1 MKMKIKRI
9 SKSTLSVILAMMM
22 LVSTMLVGLIT
33 VDASKG
39 TDVNRTVYFKPYDFN
54 NLESYVNTD
63 GSIKTG
69 YTLKVRFAHTQD
81 NLINELQEM
90 PLASKTIDG
99 KIVYQATIYDKYDG
113 LNNIYFRVF
122 DSDSNCKA
130 EVKAVNTWTS
140 ADKYSGKVYLSTGW
154 KDPDWDTG
162 SADQNYYILGPAVT
176 NKADDWQSKIVT
188 LETVSGTTHS
198 HTFNS
203 SSDIKENT
211 DFLVSGT
218 KSTDDNKKVTTS
230 NGNGVTFSGSGES
243 NVQFSLASGYT
254 YPVTFTYDT
263 NVNKLTGIATEKPV
277 ATTQDYRITGNIT
290 GMSQWKDYAGATPF
304 TDNQITVTV
313 TAGQQFRL
321 MGENGKQYGWGGDNN
336 YIVHS
341 TGADNVILK
350 QDNKVFQFDTAGTY
364 TITLVNNSIPPVI
377 TISPKSSSKGYKLTG
392 AIYNNKHWDDYS
404 YGLTLNGP
412 DANGVY
418 SATYNHT
425 SEENSRFRIISS
437 DQSVYLPDVKGYNII
452 SCKTENMAYGT
463 LSRTYDNKDN
473 YFNFNTNTEATYTI
487 KLKEVDNGNPKIW
500 VEEVPKDGITL
511 AADSTELTFGEA
523 DTSVSTKL
531 TVTATGS
538 ADISSVTYT
547 VSSNGATVSND
558 VASVS
563 SDGIFTATQAGE
575 YTVTATAGAYSA
587 TVKIKVNAYKPGT
600 LSGKYFFVSNNSD
613 NPSGWNKSFW
623 AYEDASGIYYVRLT
637 VEDLKSIKNDFTGY
651 YYFGISSSNSAN
663 KLYFGNNNTNRTDEY
678 TVEKVDTNNL
688 VEIGTQEWG
697 GYYFAKF
704 NISSQKVTAI
714 TLKFK
719 DNTVSWN
726 PDTKEPKS
734 VYTVEVEDNY
744 VPFPTDGIKVYAKN
758 GTACNGGTCN
768 FGKTTVT
775 GLESQYIDDQG
786 KYKIYAAKKG
796 ERLTISTKLNDN
808 YLKANFYVHSFCI
821 NGSNYPAVKDT
832 TDTTGA
838 TYRINVPYVMGSEQI
853 EITPIYYNTAIEN
866 NDDYV
871 AVYFD
876 STALDAHWGDTIAA
890 YSYYDSDDG
899 CMDGSYPG
907 QPMIRVSDTLY
918 MTYMSRYEY
927 TLDDN
932 GTLTKT
938 TTPVMGFTAS
948 NYFEKDEVHNL
959 FLTDAQKKNYQ
970 TYDYD
975 DFKYIAKAGYDT
987 VRFES
992 KYCTGT
998 TSNKTGHGTTLKDD
1012 LGTYTP
1018 ESEYQ
1023 DLVDFDGHKCSVL
1036 RYCTEEKNIPDDVN
1050 GGKLFEGEN
1059 NYLRIISTGNNKD
1072 TNVGK
1077 WSTYWYVYAPDGYK
1091 ITYGHPSDFVPRR
1104 DKDNNILPDDQQTAA
1119 YKAVKD
1125 YTING
1130 ISAAYFP
1137 AKISYEI
1144 EKMEDGGFRSDG
1156 LWLFSNSDSKVKVST
1171 KIIYTDTEKS
1181 KVNDAVEWKD
1191 DPYKEGTITGTF
1203 TGADVSVDGVTS
1215 EDVYR
1220 NTEVQLSATNGNK
1233 YIFYGWAIKDSNGEY
1248 VMQNELSALSPY
1260 TVSVNTTLYAMY
1272 VQPDAGTLTL
1282 TNNRYTGAGAGIGTG
1297 SYYVSAVLY
1306 TKDGTLIKNYGRAE
1320 KSLIIN
1326 DPENFNSTTPKDAY
1340 FKVTLHTDPFGDSQF
1355 VNFYVPSKEDGTLV
1369 PRDAETDTAYDYEF
1383 NIPVGVLYGAD
1394 GKQTTQVINSY
1405 SNLKLPTVDLKF
1417 THDLYSHAQK
1427 NSYDDPAGD
1436 GTGSTEIQITVI
1448 NNSTADEIY
1457 KSQQTS
1463 RSITLLSSYLEQ
1475 VISAIQAGA
1484 QLSDYTISVTLTTTP
1499 DPNTKFIKTYRKNYG
1514 ELSETSPLNVSVDR
1528 ESVWNVTLGTN
1539 QAVYSATL
1547 DEICTYA
1554 DGTFKFKQNEI
1565 NFYSDLDT
1573 VKIPYKINYNFTS
1586 RLYGEQT
1593 YAVNGKISMNSLNL
1607 LGDATNGYS
1616 LSEAFL
1622 TSSTPYET
1630 NHMKNLTWDYSNAQ
1644 QSYTAEGGIV
1654 VNVNSTQTDIEVTAT
1669 IKDGDKTYSVTTNYG
1684 EHFKLDGKF
1693 ITASGDK
1700 FSYWEIRKVTD
1711 EFVCNNY
1718 SYQFNYVGY
1727 DDYIVTAVYDSSTSQ
1742 ADNINTTI
1750 TDVNLS
1756 RNQWNVSGNSV
1767 TYPTADRIYVDFN
1780 LAYEYNG
1787 VKFNGDTLDKNV
1799 KLGYVIVAQR
1809 PDGNSVSA
1817 DDLKNYIPS
1826 NTSNASFKVNGTNV
1840 INKAIDVGDLDNK
1853 NRVAATYGIKNT
1865 SANRNLTFTAYSYMI
1880 VDDVITL
1887 SGSPIEFTI
1896 DDIGTK

>member
-1 MKMKIKRI
+1 M
-9 SKSTLSVILAMMM
+9 
-22 LVSTMLVGLIT
+22 
-33 VDASKG
+33 
-39 TDVNRTVYFKPYDFN
+39 
-54 NLESYVNTD
+54 
-63 GSIKTG
+63 SIKQT
-69 YTLKVRFAHTQD
+69 
-81 NLINELQEM
+81 
-90 PLASKTIDG
+90 AS
-99 KIVYQATIYDKYDG
+99 
-113 LNNIYFRVF
+113 
-122 DSDSNCKA
+122 
-130 EVKAVNTWTS
+130 
-140 ADKYSGKVYLSTGW
+140 ST
-154 KDPDWDTG
+154 
-162 SADQNYYILGPAVT
+162 DQNYYILGPAVT
-176 NKADDWQSKIVT
+176 NNADDWQSKIVT

-218 KSTDDNKKVTTS
+218 EFTTDNKKVTTS
-230 NGNGVTFSGSGES
+230 NGNGVTFSGGGES

-263 NVNKLTGIATEKPV
+263 NGNKLTGIATENSVGSTSYYVVGDDNFAQLAEINEIWKNACVP
-277 ATTQDYRITGNIT
+277 ATMMSGSGTTYTKSFTNTTGNSLT
-290 GMSQWKDYAGATPF
+290 VAFKVTDGKDKWTNDPNYSENVPAGATLIVNYDSSKNAATFEVQTQPVRTYSVTVASAISSNVKVNKTTAAEGDTVTISSKVSGKVINTATVKDASGKSVAVTVSNGVATF
-304 TDNQITVTV
+304 TMPASNVTV
-313 TAGQQFRL
+313 TAATLKEGQ
-321 MGENGKQYGWGGDNN
+321 
-336 YIVHS
+336 S
-341 TGADNVILK
+341 
-350 QDNKVFQFDTAGTY
+350 
-364 TITLVNNSIPPVI
+364 
-377 TISPKSSSKGYKLTG
+377 
-392 AIYNNKHWDDYS
+392 
-404 YGLTLNGP
+404 
-412 DANGVY
+412 
-418 SATYNHT
+418 
-425 SEENSRFRIISS
+425 
-437 DQSVYLPDVKGYNII
+437 
-452 SCKTENMAYGT
+452 GT
-463 LSRTYDNKDN
+463 LSD
-473 YFNFNTNTEATYTI
+473 
-487 KLKEVDNGNPKIW
+487 
-500 VEEVPKDGITL
+500 
-511 AADSTELTFGEA
+511 
-523 DTSVSTKL
+523 
-531 TVTATGS
+531 
-538 ADISSVTYT
+538 
-547 VSSNGATVSND
+547 
-558 VASVS
+558 
-563 SDGIFTATQAGE
+563 
-575 YTVTATAGAYSA
+575 
-587 TVKIKVNAYKPGT
+587 
-600 LSGKYFFVSNNSD
+600 KYFFVSNISD
-613 NPSGWNKSFW
+613 NPSGWNKSFR

-663 KLYFGNNNTNRTDEY
+663 NLYFGNNRTNHTDEY

-719 DNTVSWN
+719 DNTASWN

-786 KYKIYAAKKG
+786 KYKIYAAKEG

-838 TYRINVPYVMGSEQI
+838 TYRINAPYVMGSEQI
-853 EITPIYYNTAIEN
+853 EITPIYYNTTIEN

-890 YSYYDSDDG
+890 YSYYKSHAG
-899 CMDGSYPG
+899 CMDGAYPG

-948 NYFEKDEVHNL
+948 NYFENDEVHNL
-959 FLTDAQKKNYQ
+959 FLTADQKKNYQ

-975 DFKYIAKAGYDT
+975 DFKYIAEAGYDT

-998 TSNKTGHGTTLKDD
+998 TSNKDGHGTTLKDD
-1012 LGTYTP
+1012 LGSYTP
-1018 ESEYQ
+1018 ASVYQ
-1023 DLVDFDGHKCSVL
+1023 DLVDFDGHKCSIL

-1050 GGKLFEGEN
+1050 GGKLVEGEN

-1072 TNVGK
+1072 DVGN
-1077 WSTYWYVYAPDGYK
+1077 WSTVWYVYAPDGTK
-1091 ITYGHPSDFVPRR
+1091 ITSGHPSDFVPRR

-1144 EKMEDGGFRSDG
+1144 EMEDGGFRSDG

-1181 KVNDAVEWKD
+1181 SVTDAVVWKD
-1191 DPYKEGTITGTF
+1191 DPYKDGTITGTF
-1203 TGADVSVDGVTS
+1203 TGADVSVDGATS

-1260 TVSVNTTLYAMY
+1260 TVAVNTTLYAMY

-1306 TKDGTLIKNYGRAE
+1306 TKDGTLIKDYGRAE
-1320 KSLIIN
+1320 KLLIIN
-1326 DPENFNSTTPKDAY
+1326 DPENFNSYTDKDAY

-1355 VNFYVPSKEDGTLV
+1355 VNFYVPSREDGTLV
-1369 PRDAETDTAYDYEF
+1369 PRDAKTGTAYDYEF

-1427 NSYDDPAGD
+1427 NSYDAAAGD
-1436 GTGSTEIQITVI
+1436 GIGSTDIMIKVI
-1448 NNSTADEIY
+1448 NNSTAVEIY
-1457 KSQQTS
+1457 SSQQSS

-1475 VISAIQAGA
+1475 VISAIQAGTA
-1484 QLSDYTISVTLTTTP
+1484 QLSDYTIYVTLTTTP
-1499 DPNTKFIKTYRKNYG
+1499 GPNTKFITTYRKDYG
-1514 ELSETSPLNVSVDR
+1514 TPTDTSPLNVSANN
-1528 ESVWNVTLGTN
+1528 ESVWNVAPGTN
-1539 QAVYSATL
+1539 QAVYSTTL
-1547 DEICTYA
+1547 DNICSYTA
-1554 DGTFKFKQNEI
+1554 GEFKFKQNEI

-1593 YAVNGKISMNSLNL
+1593 YAVNGNISMNSLNL
-1607 LGDATNGYS
+1607 SGDATNGYR

-1630 NHMKNLTWDYSNAQ
+1630 NYMKKLTWDYSNAQ
-1644 QSYTAEGGIV
+1644 QIYTAEGVIV
-1654 VNVNSTQTDIEVTAT
+1654 VNVNSTQTDIPVTAL

-1742 ADNINTTI
+1742 ANNINTTI

-1756 RNQWNVSGNSV
+1756 RNQWNVDNGAKP
-1767 TYPTADRIYVDFN
+1767 YPTADRIYVDFN

-1799 KLGYVIVAQR
+1799 KLGYVIVAQK
-1809 PDGNSVSA
+1809 PGGNSVSA
-1817 DDLKNYIPS
+1817 EELKNYIPS
-1826 NTSNASFKVNGTNV
+1826 NTSSASFKVNGTNV
-1840 INKAIDVGDLDNK
+1840 INKAIDVVDLDNK

-1865 SANRNLTFTAYSYMI
+1865 SDNRNLTFTAYSYMI

>member
-22 LVSTMLVGLIT
+22 LVSTSLVGMFTSTAATVDDNSVGATISNWTISGYPINEWKTDAKQISGSSGSWTYDRGENASNGNVYFKLISHESDGKDYYYSTSKSDSQVSVSLGNPTPLNYDKKGEMYVVATQRYLTFKIDQEQNSQTNRITVTQSSTSGSGSGTSTDYSLRGKGASINNNELDWVSGYDSKYALSDSDGDGIYT
-33 VDASKG
+33 VDAKITAENGTLQFEVFGKSGNTTTTYKASSGTPNMLIYNSNNPFTTASNGDASMFINGEKNSTYTIYLDTNGTGNPKVWATKSSVGEKYTVTFDKTGEGTLTAKAGDTEIASGSTVTSGSNVTFTAKPNTDYKVGGWYSDRTFSNKIDGTSNETTYTATITADTNVYVKFVEDSAPTATTYSLNGDYEQGTWEKSKG
-39 TDVNRTVYFKPYDFN
+39 TPTFVN
-54 NLESYVNTD
+54 NT
-63 GSIKTG
+63 
-69 YTLKVRFAHTQD
+69 
-81 NLINELQEM
+81 
-90 PLASKTIDG
+90 
-99 KIVYQATIYDKYDG
+99 ATITFKDR
-113 LNNIYFRVF
+113 NRYFRLQ
-122 DSDSNCKA
+122 DSDGNTYGGSN
-130 EVKAVNTWTS
+130 
-140 ADKYSGKVYLSTGW
+140 
-154 KDPDWDTG
+154 
-162 SADQNYYILGPAVT
+162 T
-176 NKADDWQSKIVT
+176 NINDYTAT
-188 LETVSGTTHS
+188 YTT
-198 HTFNS
+198 TY
-203 SSDIKENT
+203 
-211 DFLVSGT
+211 
-218 KSTDDNKKVTTS
+218 
-230 NGNGVTFSGSGES
+230 GNDACFVVE
-243 NVQFSLASGYT
+243 
-254 YPVTFTYDT
+254 
-263 NVNKLTGIATEKPV
+263 E
-277 ATTQDYRITGNIT
+277 
-290 GMSQWKDYAGATPF
+290 
-304 TDNQITVTV
+304 
-313 TAGQQFRL
+313 
-321 MGENGKQYGWGGDNN
+321 
-336 YIVHS
+336 
-341 TGADNVILK
+341 
-350 QDNKVFQFDTAGTY
+350 AGTY
-364 TITLVNNSIPPVI
+364 TITIVGTTTDSNGKTVPQIKV
-377 TISPKSSSKGYKLTG
+377 TKQG
-392 AIYNNKHWDDYS
+392 A
-404 YGLTLNGP
+404 
-412 DANGVY
+412 
-418 SATYNHT
+418 
-425 SEENSRFRIISS
+425 
-437 DQSVYLPDVKGYNII
+437 
-452 SCKTENMAYGT
+452 
-463 LSRTYDNKDN
+463 
-473 YFNFNTNTEATYTI
+473 
-487 KLKEVDNGNPKIW
+487 
-500 VEEVPKDGITL
+500 DGITL

-523 DTSVSTKL
+523 DTSVSTSL

-563 SDGIFTATQAGE
+563 SDGTFTATQAGE

-587 TVKIKVNAYKPGT
+587 TVKIKVNAYNPGT
-600 LSGKYFFVSNNSD
+600 LSGKYFFVSRDESPTNWSNSE
-613 NPSGWNKSFW
+613 STTLKE
-623 AYEDASGIYYVRLT
+623 AYDDGTYYYVNFT
-637 VEDLKSIKNDFTGY
+637 ADELKAINNRNDITGWF
-651 YYFGISSSNSAN
+651 YFGISRSNSFSN
-663 KLYFGNNNTNRTDEY
+663 LYFQNESEKAYTLSEVDDHDLVSYEKKNR
-678 TVEKVDTNNL
+678 
-688 VEIGTQEWG
+688 G
-697 GYYFAKF
+697 GKWFYAAF
-704 NISSQKVTAI
+704 NPSSDKVTGI

-719 DNTVSWN
+719 YNNASD
-726 PDTKEPKS
+726 
-734 VYTVEVEDNY
+734 YIIEVEDNY

-786 KYKIYAAKKG
+786 KYKIYAAKEG

-838 TYRINVPYVMGSEQI
+838 TYRINAPYVMGSEQI
-853 EITPIYYNTAIEN
+853 EITPIYYNTTIEN

-876 STALDAHWGDTIAA
+876 STALGDHWGNTVSA
-890 YSYYDSDDG
+890 YSYYQDDSKGHAG
-899 CMDGSYPG
+899 CMDGAYPG

-918 MTYMSRYEY
+918 MTYISRCEY
-927 TLDDN
+927 TLN
-932 GTLTKT
+932 GSTLTKT

-948 NYFEKDEVHNL
+948 NYYENDEVHKL
-959 FLTDAQKKNYQ
+959 FLTDDQKKNYQ

-975 DFKYIAKAGYDT
+975 DFKFIAEAGYDT

-998 TSNKTGHGTTLKDD
+998 TSNKAGHGTTLKDNLD
-1012 LGTYTP
+1012 FYTP
-1018 ESEYQ
+1018 ASDYQ
-1023 DLVDFDGHKCSVL
+1023 DLVDFDGHKCSIL
-1036 RYCTEEKNIPDDVN
+1036 RYCSEENNISNDVN
-1050 GGKLFEGEN
+1050 NGRLVEN
-1059 NYLRIISTGNNKD
+1059 QFLTIISTGNNKD
-1072 TNVGK
+1072 NVGQ
-1077 WSTYWYVYAPDGYK
+1077 WSTIWYVYAPDGSK
-1091 ITYGHPSDFVPRR
+1091 ITSGHPSDFVPRL
-1104 DKDNNILPDDQQTAA
+1104 DKEGNLLPDGQQTTA
-1119 YKAVKD
+1119 YNAVKNKK
-1125 YTING
+1125 INIDG
-1130 ISAAYFP
+1130 KEISAAYFP
-1137 AKISYEI
+1137 AKISYET
-1144 EKMEDGGFRSDG
+1144 EMEDGGFRSDG

-1436 GTGSTEIQITVI
+1436 GTGSTEIQITVK
-1448 NNSTADEIY
+1448 NNNNVEIY
-1457 KSQQTS
+1457 SSQQSS

-1475 VISAIQAGA
+1475 VISAIQADDA
-1484 QLSDYTISVTLTTTP
+1484 RLSDYTIYVTLTATP
-1499 DPNTKFIKTYRKNYG
+1499 DPNTNFITTYRKDYG
-1514 ELSETSPLNVSVDR
+1514 TPTDTSPLNVSADK
-1528 ESVWNVTLGTN
+1528 ESVWDVTTGTN

-1547 DEICTYA
+1547 DKICTYA
-1554 DGTFKFKQNEI
+1554 NGTFKFRQNEI

-1607 LGDATNGYS
+1607 SGDATNDYR

-1630 NHMKNLTWDYSNAQ
+1630 NYMKKLTWNYPEAQ

-1693 ITASGDK
+1693 ITASGSK
-1700 FSYWEIRKVTD
+1700 FSYWEVKNMDD

-1756 RNQWNVSGNSV
+1756 RNQWNVPDNSV

-1817 DDLKNYIPS
+1817 LELKNAIPS
-1826 NTSNASFKVNGTNV
+1826 NTSSASFKVNGTNV
-1840 INKAIDVGDLDNK
+1840 INKAIDVRDLDNK

-1880 VDDVITL
+1880 VGSEITL
-1887 SGSPIEFTI
+1887 SDEPIEFTI

>member
-1 MKMKIKRI
+1 MKMKFKRI
-9 SKSTLSVILAMMM
+9 SKSTLSVILAIMM
-22 LVSTMLVGLIT
+22 LVSTSLVGMFTSTAAT
-33 VDASKG
+33 VDDDSSVGANSVYVKGSFDENWGVNHYLSKVDNDSNHFKGNFTIKGSSSNYEFKINVDGVDLSNNGYRFNSDNTGGYMTLEENKVNDQIVPCATSGNINVEVEYYQKYKQGNVEAS
-39 TDVNRTVYFKPYDFN
+39 Y
-54 NLESYVNTD
+54 L
-63 GSIKTG
+63 SIKQT
-69 YTLKVRFAHTQD
+69 
-81 NLINELQEM
+81 
-90 PLASKTIDG
+90 AS
-99 KIVYQATIYDKYDG
+99 
-113 LNNIYFRVF
+113 
-122 DSDSNCKA
+122 
-130 EVKAVNTWTS
+130 
-140 ADKYSGKVYLSTGW
+140 ST
-154 KDPDWDTG
+154 
-162 SADQNYYILGPAVT
+162 DQNYYILGPAVT
-176 NKADDWQSKIVT
+176 NKAGDWQSKIVT
-188 LETVSGTTHS
+188 LETVSGTTYS

-218 KSTDDNKKVTTS
+218 KSTADNKKVTTS
-230 NGNGVTFSGSGES
+230 NGNGVKFFGSGDS
-243 NVQFSLASGYT
+243 KVQFSLDSGYT

-263 NVNKLTGIATEKPV
+263 NGNKLTGKATEKPV
-277 ATTQDYRITGNIT
+277 ATTQDYRITGDIA
-290 GMSQWKDYAGATPF
+290 GMSNWTDYAGATPF

-350 QDNKVFQFDTAGTY
+350 QDDKVFQFYTAGTY

-377 TISPKSSSKGYKLTG
+377 KIEPAPTATT
-392 AIYNNKHWDDYS
+392 YS
-404 YGLTLNGP
+404 LNGNYEQGTWDKSIGTP
-412 DANGVY
+412 TFVNNT
-418 SATYNHT
+418 ATITFKDRNRY
-425 SEENSRFRIISS
+425 FRLQDS
-437 DQSVYLPDVKGYNII
+437 DGNTYGGSDTNINDY
-452 SCKTENMAYGT
+452 T
-463 LSRTYDNKDN
+463 
-473 YFNFNTNTEATYTI
+473 ATYTTTY
-487 KLKEVDNGNPKIW
+487 GNDACFV
-500 VEEVPKDGITL
+500 VEEAGTYTITIVGTTTDSNGKTVPQIKVTKQGADGITL

-523 DTSVSTKL
+523 DTSVSTSL
-531 TVTATGS
+531 TVTTTGS

-563 SDGIFTATQAGE
+563 SDGTFTATQAGE
-575 YTVTATAGAYSA
+575 YTVTATAGEYSD
-587 TVKIKVNAYKPGT
+587 TVTIKVNEYNPGT
-600 LSGKYFFVSNNSD
+600 LSGKYFFVSRNESPNDWSNSE
-613 NPSGWNKSFW
+613 STTLKE
-623 AYEDASGIYYVRLT
+623 AYDDGTYYYVNFT
-637 VEDLKSIKNDFTGY
+637 ADELKAIDNRNDITGWF
-651 YYFGISSSNSAN
+651 YFGISRSNSVDD
-663 KLYFGNNNTNRTDEY
+663 LYFKDGSETDYNLSEVDDHDLVSYEKKNRDS
-678 TVEKVDTNNL
+678 K
-688 VEIGTQEWG
+688 W
-697 GYYFAKF
+697 YYAAF
-704 NISSQKVTAI
+704 NPSSDKVTGI

-719 DNTVSWN
+719 YNNASD
-726 PDTKEPKS
+726 
-734 VYTVEVEDNY
+734 YIIEVEDNY

-768 FGKTTVT
+768 FGNTTVT
-775 GLESQYIDDQG
+775 GLESQYIDNQG

-853 EITPIYYNTAIEN
+853 EITPIYYNTTIEN

-890 YSYYDSDDG
+890 YSYYNNKAG
-899 CMDGSYPG
+899 CMDGAYPG

-918 MTYMSRYEY
+918 MTYISRYEY
-927 TLDDN
+927 TLN
-932 GTLTKT
+932 GSTLTKT

-948 NYFEKDEVHNL
+948 NYFENDDVHKF
-959 FLTDAQKKNYQ
+959 FLTEAQKKNYQ

-975 DFKYIAKAGYDT
+975 DFKYIAEAGYDT
-987 VRFES
+987 VRFDS
-992 KYCTGT
+992 KYCTGN
-998 TSNKTGHGTTLKDD
+998 TSNKTGHGTTLKDNLD
-1012 LGTYTP
+1012 SYTP
-1018 ESEYQ
+1018 ASDYQ

-1036 RYCTEEKNIPDDVN
+1036 RYCTEEKNIPADVN
-1050 GGKLFEGEN
+1050 GGKLVEGEN
-1059 NYLRIISTGNNKD
+1059 NYLTIISTGNNND
-1072 TNVGK
+1072 TNVGQ
-1077 WSTYWYVYAPDGYK
+1077 WSTYWYVYAPDGKK

-1104 DKDNNILPDDQQTAA
+1104 DKNNNILSDDQQTTA
-1119 YKAVKD
+1119 YNAVKD
-1125 YTING
+1125 YKIDG

-1144 EKMEDGGFRSDG
+1144 EMEDGGSRSDG

-1181 KVNDAVEWKD
+1181 QVNDAVVWNE
-1191 DPYKEGTITGTF
+1191 DPYKEGTITGIF
-1203 TGADVSVDGVTS
+1203 TGADVSVDGATS

-1248 VMQNELSALSPY
+1248 VMQTELSALSPY
-1260 TVSVNTTLYAMY
+1260 TVAVNTTLYAMY

-1306 TKDGTLIKNYGRAE
+1306 TKDGTLIKDYGRAE

-1326 DPENFNSTTPKDAY
+1326 DPDNFNSNTPKDAY

-1355 VNFYVPSKEDGTLV
+1355 VNFYVPSREDGTLV
-1369 PRDAETDTAYDYEF
+1369 PRDAKTGTAYDYEF

-1394 GKQTTQVINSY
+1394 DKQTTQVINSY

-1436 GTGSTEIQITVI
+1436 GTGSTEIQITVK
-1448 NNSTADEIY
+1448 NNNDVEIY
-1457 KSQQTS
+1457 SSQQSS

-1475 VISAIQAGA
+1475 VISAIQAGDA
-1484 QLSDYTISVTLTTTP
+1484 QLSNYTIYVTLTTTP
-1499 DPNTKFIKTYRKNYG
+1499 GPNTKFNTTYRKDYG
-1514 ELSETSPLNVSVDR
+1514 TPTDTSPLNVSANN
-1528 ESVWNVTLGTN
+1528 ESVWNVAPGTN
-1539 QAVYSATL
+1539 QAVYSTTL
-1547 DEICTYA
+1547 DNICSYTA
-1554 DGTFKFKQNEI
+1554 GEFKFKQNEI

-1593 YAVNGKISMNSLNL
+1593 YAVNGNISMNSLNL
-1607 LGDATNGYS
+1607 SGDATNGYR

-1630 NHMKNLTWDYSNAQ
+1630 NYMKKLTWNYPEAQ

-1654 VNVNSTQTDIEVTAT
+1654 VNVNSTQTDIQVTALIT
-1669 IKDGDKTYSVTTNYG
+1669 DGDKKYSVTTNYG
-1684 EHFKLDGKF
+1684 GHFKEDGKF
-1693 ITASGDK
+1693 ITASGPK
-1700 FSYWEIRKVTD
+1700 FSYWEVKNMD
-1711 EFVCNNY
+1711 GEFVCNNY

-1727 DDYIVTAVYDSSTSQ
+1727 DDYIVTAVYGSSTSQ

-1756 RNQWNVSGNSV
+1756 RNQWNVDSSAEP
-1767 TYPTADRIYVDFN
+1767 YPTADRIYVDFN

-1787 VKFNGDTLDKNV
+1787 VKFNGDTLDKDV
-1799 KLGYVIVAQR
+1799 KLGYVIVAQK
-1809 PDGNSVSA
+1809 PDGTSVSA
-1817 DDLKNYIPS
+1817 DDLKNAIPS
-1826 NTSNASFKVNGTNV
+1826 NTSSASFKVNGTNV
-1840 INKAIDVGDLDNK
+1840 INKAIDVVDLDNK

>member
-9 SKSTLSVILAMMM
+9 SKSTLSVILALMMV
-22 LVSTMLVGLIT
+22 LSTMLIGSFSTMALTQGVYIVDNSGNDYTDWDGGNDCETHKCNFDESQNAYVSSYTATTNTT
-33 VDASKG
+33 VKLYIKHIDNPGAQYCVPASS
-39 TDVNRTVYFKPYDFN
+39 TFT
-54 NLESYVNTD
+54 NTD
-63 GSIKTG
+63 GSKTFALSSKDWNTLEFTPTIG
-69 YTLKVRFAHTQD
+69 TTYTFKIDNNFNNLTITASSNNSNYYLVGPAVSGDTNDWTKYKKIPQSNSLTVNSESDLKQNMEFLVSNTT
-81 NLINELQEM
+81 
-90 PLASKTIDG
+90 ASSGNQNAIPGTCTGVTIS
-99 KIVYQATIYDKYDG
+99 T
-113 LNNIYFRVF
+113 
-122 DSDSNCKA
+122 SDSNYL
-130 EVKAVNTWTS
+130 
-140 ADKYSGKVYLSTGW
+140 KYSL
-154 KDPDWDTG
+154 D
-162 SADQNYYILGPAVT
+162 L
-176 NKADDWQSKIVT
+176 
-188 LETVSGTTHS
+188 
-198 HTFNS
+198 
-203 SSDIKENT
+203 
-211 DFLVSGT
+211 
-218 KSTDDNKKVTTS
+218 
-230 NGNGVTFSGSGES
+230 
-243 NVQFSLASGYT
+243 GYT

-263 NVNKLTGIATEKPV
+263 NGNKLTGIATEKPV
-277 ATTQDYRITGNIT
+277 ATTQDYRITGDIN
-290 GMSQWKDYAGATPF
+290 GMSYWTNYAGATPF
-304 TDNQITVTV
+304 TDNKITVTV
-313 TAGQQFRL
+313 TAGQQFKL
-321 MGENGKQYGWGGDNN
+321 MGANGNNYGWSDEG
-336 YIVHS
+336 YLVKS
-341 TGADNVILK
+341 TGHNNVVLK
-350 QDNKVFQFDTAGTY
+350 QADGTFRFETAGTY

-392 AIYNNKHWDDYS
+392 AISDNDHWDDYS

-425 SEENSRFRIISS
+425 SEKNSRFRIISS
-437 DQSVYLPDVKGYNII
+437 DLSVYLPYEKSYDII
-452 SCKTENMAYGT
+452 NCKTENMAYDT
-463 LSRTYDNKDN
+463 LSRTDDNKDN

-511 AADSTELTFGEA
+511 AAERTELTFGEA

-538 ADISSVTYT
+538 ADISNVEYSV
-547 VSSNGATVSND
+547 SPNSGATVS
-558 VASVS
+558 
-563 SDGIFTATQAGE
+563 SDGTFTATQPGE
-575 YTVTATAGAYSA
+575 YTVTATAGEYSD
-587 TVKIKVNAYKPGT
+587 TVTIKVNAYNPGT
-600 LSGKYFFVSNNSD
+600 LSGKYFFVSRKESPNDWSNFESTTL
-613 NPSGWNKSFW
+613 KE
-623 AYEDASGIYYVRLT
+623 AYDDGTYYYVNFT
-637 VEDLKSIKNDFTGY
+637 ADELKAIDNRNDITGWF
-651 YYFGISSSNSAN
+651 YFGISSSNSVDN
-663 KLYFGNNNTNRTDEY
+663 LYFKYGPETDYNLSEVDDHDLVSY
-678 TVEKVDTNNL
+678 EKKNKD
-688 VEIGTQEWG
+688 GKWF
-697 GYYFAKF
+697 YAAF
-704 NISSQKVTAI
+704 NPSSDKVTGI

-719 DNTVSWN
+719 YNNASD
-726 PDTKEPKS
+726 
-734 VYTVEVEDNY
+734 YIIEVEDNY
-744 VPFPTDGIKVYAKN
+744 VPFPTGGINVYAKN
-758 GTACNGGTCN
+758 GTAYNGGTCN

-775 GLESQYIDDQG
+775 GLESQYIDDKG

-838 TYRINVPYVMGSEQI
+838 TYRINVPYVMGSEPI

-890 YSYYDSDDG
+890 YSYYNNKAG
-899 CMDGSYPG
+899 CMDGAYPG

-918 MTYMSRYEY
+918 MTYISRYEY
-927 TLDDN
+927 TLNDS
-932 GTLTKT
+932 TLTKT

-948 NYFEKDEVHNL
+948 NYYENDEVHKL

-975 DFKYIAKAGYDT
+975 DFKYIAEAGYDT

-1012 LGTYTP
+1012 LGSYTP
-1018 ESEYQ
+1018 ASEYQ

-1036 RYCTEEKNIPDDVN
+1036 RYCSEEKNIPDDVN
-1050 GGKLFEGEN
+1050 GGNLVEGEN
-1059 NYLRIISTGNNKD
+1059 NYLRIISTGNNND

-1077 WSTYWYVYAPDGYK
+1077 WSTYWYVYAPDGDK

-1144 EKMEDGGFRSDG
+1144 EMEDGGFRSDG

-1203 TGADVSVDGVTS
+1203 TGADVSVDGATS

-1233 YIFYGWAIKDSNGEY
+1233 YIFYGWAIKDSNDKY
-1248 VMQNELSALSPY
+1248 VMQTELSALSPY
-1260 TVSVNTTLYAMY
+1260 TVAVNTTLYAMY

-1306 TKDGTLIKNYGRAE
+1306 NKDDTLIKDYGRAE

-1326 DPENFNSTTPKDAY
+1326 DPVNFNSNTPKDAY

-1355 VNFYVPSKEDGTLV
+1355 VNFYVPSREDGTLV
-1369 PRDAETDTAYDYEF
+1369 SCDAKTGTAYDYEF

-1394 GKQTTQVINSY
+1394 GNQTTQVINSY

-1448 NNSTADEIY
+1448 NNSTAVEIY

-1475 VISAIQAGA
+1475 VISAIQAGTA
-1484 QLSDYTISVTLTTTP
+1484 QLSDYTIYVTLTTTP
-1499 DPNTKFIKTYRKNYG
+1499 GPNTKFITTYRKDYG
-1514 ELSETSPLNVSVDR
+1514 TPTDTSPLNVSATNDKLWNPDVDNANHR
-1528 ESVWNVTLGTN
+1528 
-1539 QAVYSATL
+1539 AVYSATL

-1593 YAVNGKISMNSLNL
+1593 YAVNGNISMNSLNL
-1607 LGDATNGYS
+1607 SGDATNGYRF
-1616 LSEAFL
+1616 SEAFL

-1630 NHMKNLTWDYSNAQ
+1630 NYMKNLTWDYSNAQ

-1654 VNVNSTQTDIEVTAT
+1654 VNVNSTQTDIQVTAT
-1669 IKDGDKTYSVTTNYG
+1669 IKDGDKTYSVTTTYG
-1684 EHFKLDGKF
+1684 GHFKEDGKF
-1693 ITASGDK
+1693 ITASGPK
-1700 FSYWEIRKVTD
+1700 FSYWQVKNMD
-1711 EFVCNNY
+1711 GKFVCNNY

-1756 RNQWNVSGNSV
+1756 RNQWNVPDNSV

-1787 VKFNGDTLDKNV
+1787 VKFNGDTLDKDV
-1799 KLGYVIVAQR
+1799 KLGYVIVAQK

-1817 DDLKNYIPS
+1817 EELKNAIPS
-1826 NTSNASFKVNGTNV
+1826 NTSSASFKVNGTNV
-1840 INKAIDVGDLDNK
+1840 INKAIGVSDLDNK

-1865 SANRNLTFTAYSYMI
+1865 PANRNLTFTAYSYMI

>member
-9 SKSTLSVILAMMM
+9 SKSTLSVILALMMV
-22 LVSTMLVGLIT
+22 LSTMLIGSFSTMALTQDGVYIVDNSGNDSTDWNGGNDCETHKCNYDSSLNAYVSSYTATTNTTVRLYIKNRYNGGQVDEYCVPGSSTFTNTDGLKT
-33 VDASKG
+33 FDLSKNWNTLEFTPTIG
-39 TDVNRTVYFKPYDFN
+39 TTYTFKIDYDFN
-54 NLESYVNTD
+54 YLTITASSNNSNYYLVGPAVSGDINDWTQYKEIPQSNSLTVNSESELRQNMEFLVSNANNTD
-63 GSIKTG
+63 GNQNATSGTCTG
-69 YTLKVRFAHTQD
+69 VTISKSGS
-81 NLINELQEM
+81 NL
-90 PLASKTIDG
+90 
-99 KIVYQATIYDKYDG
+99 
-113 LNNIYFRVF
+113 
-122 DSDSNCKA
+122 
-130 EVKAVNTWTS
+130 
-140 ADKYSGKVYLSTGW
+140 KYSL
-154 KDPDWDTG
+154 D
-162 SADQNYYILGPAVT
+162 
-176 NKADDWQSKIVT
+176 
-188 LETVSGTTHS
+188 
-198 HTFNS
+198 
-203 SSDIKENT
+203 
-211 DFLVSGT
+211 
-218 KSTDDNKKVTTS
+218 
-230 NGNGVTFSGSGES
+230 
-243 NVQFSLASGYT
+243 SGYT

-263 NVNKLTGIATEKPV
+263 NGNKLTGIATEKPV

-304 TDNQITVTV
+304 TDNKITVTV

-321 MGENGKQYGWGGDNN
+321 MGEDGKQYGWNGTNN

-341 TGADNVILK
+341 SGANDVTLK
-350 QDNKVFQFDTAGTY
+350 QDDKVFQFDTAGTY

-392 AIYNNKHWDDYS
+392 AIYDNNHWDDYS

-425 SEENSRFRIISS
+425 SEKNSRFRIISS
-437 DQSVYLPDVKGYNII
+437 DLSVYLPDVQGYDII
-452 SCKTENMAYGT
+452 NCKTEYMAYGT
-463 LSRTYDNKDN
+463 LSKTDDNKDN
-473 YFNFNTNTEATYTI
+473 YFNFNTDTEATYTI

-575 YTVTATAGAYSA
+575 YTVTTTAGAYSA

-600 LSGKYFFVSNNSD
+600 LSGKYFFVSNNSN

-651 YYFGISSSNSAN
+651 YYFGISSSNSAD
-663 KLYFGNNNTNRTDEY
+663 KLYFGNNDTNRTDEY

-726 PDTKEPKS
+726 PNTKEPKS

-786 KYKIYAAKKG
+786 KYKIYAAKEG

-890 YSYYDSDDG
+890 YSYYNNKAG
-899 CMDGSYPG
+899 CMDGAYPG

-918 MTYMSRYEY
+918 MTYISRYEY
-927 TLDDN
+927 TLN
-932 GTLTKT
+932 GSTLTKT
-938 TTPVMGFTAS
+938 KTPVMGFTAS
-948 NYFEKDEVHNL
+948 NYFENDEVHNL

-975 DFKYIAKAGYDT
+975 DFKYIAEAGYDT
-987 VRFES
+987 VRFDS

-1012 LGTYTP
+1012 LGSYTP
-1018 ESEYQ
+1018 ASDYQ
-1023 DLVDFDGHKCSVL
+1023 DLVDFDGHKCSIL

-1050 GGKLFEGEN
+1050 GGKLVEGEN
-1059 NYLRIISTGNNKD
+1059 NYLRIISTGNNND
-1072 TNVGK
+1072 TSVGR
-1077 WSTYWYVYAPDGYK
+1077 WSTVWYVYAPDGTK
-1091 ITYGHPSDFVPRR
+1091 ITSGNPSDFVPRR

-1130 ISAAYFP
+1130 ISAAYFQ

-1144 EKMEDGGFRSDG
+1144 EMEDGGFRSDG

-1369 PRDAETDTAYDYEF
+1369 PRDAKTDTAYDYEF

-1448 NNSTADEIY
+1448 NNTTAVEIY

-1475 VISAIQAGA
+1475 VISAIQADA

-1528 ESVWNVTLGTN
+1528 ESVWNVTPGTN

-1654 VNVNSTQTDIEVTAT
+1654 VNVNSTQTDIQVTALIT
-1669 IKDGDKTYSVTTNYG
+1669 DGDKTYTLTTTYG
-1684 EHFKLDGKF
+1684 EHFKEDGKF
-1693 ITASGDK
+1693 ITASGPK
-1700 FSYWEIRKVTD
+1700 FSYWEVKNMD
-1711 EFVCNNY
+1711 GEFVCNNY

-1756 RNQWNVSGNSV
+1756 RNQWNVPDNSV

-1787 VKFNGDTLDKNV
+1787 VKFNGDTLDKDV
-1799 KLGYVIVAQR
+1799 KLGYVIVAQK

-1817 DDLKNYIPS
+1817 EELKNAIPS
-1826 NTSNASFKVNGTNV
+1826 NTSSTSFKVKGTNV
-1840 INKAIDVGDLDNK
+1840 INKAIDVVDLDNK

>member
-1 MKMKIKRI
+1 M
-9 SKSTLSVILAMMM
+9 
-22 LVSTMLVGLIT
+22 
-33 VDASKG
+33 
-39 TDVNRTVYFKPYDFN
+39 
-54 NLESYVNTD
+54 
-63 GSIKTG
+63 SIKQT
-69 YTLKVRFAHTQD
+69 
-81 NLINELQEM
+81 
-90 PLASKTIDG
+90 AS
-99 KIVYQATIYDKYDG
+99 
-113 LNNIYFRVF
+113 
-122 DSDSNCKA
+122 
-130 EVKAVNTWTS
+130 
-140 ADKYSGKVYLSTGW
+140 ST
-154 KDPDWDTG
+154 
-162 SADQNYYILGPAVT
+162 DQNYYILGPAVT
-176 NKADDWQSKIVT
+176 NNADDWQSKIVT

-218 KSTDDNKKVTTS
+218 EFTTDNKKVTTS
-230 NGNGVTFSGSGES
+230 NGNGVTFSGGGES

-263 NVNKLTGIATEKPV
+263 NGNKLTGIATENSVGSTSYYVVGDYNFAQLAGINETWENACVP
-277 ATTQDYRITGNIT
+277 ATMMSGSGTTYTKSFTNTTGNSLT
-290 GMSQWKDYAGATPF
+290 VAFKVTDGKDKWTNDPNYSENVPAGATLIVNYDSSKNAATFEVQTQPVRTYSVTVASAISSNVKVNKTTAAEGDTVTISSKVSGKVINTATVKDASGKSVAVTVSNGVATF
-304 TDNQITVTV
+304 TMPASNVTV
-313 TAGQQFRL
+313 TAATLKEGQ
-321 MGENGKQYGWGGDNN
+321 
-336 YIVHS
+336 S
-341 TGADNVILK
+341 
-350 QDNKVFQFDTAGTY
+350 
-364 TITLVNNSIPPVI
+364 
-377 TISPKSSSKGYKLTG
+377 
-392 AIYNNKHWDDYS
+392 
-404 YGLTLNGP
+404 
-412 DANGVY
+412 
-418 SATYNHT
+418 
-425 SEENSRFRIISS
+425 
-437 DQSVYLPDVKGYNII
+437 
-452 SCKTENMAYGT
+452 GT
-463 LSRTYDNKDN
+463 LSD
-473 YFNFNTNTEATYTI
+473 
-487 KLKEVDNGNPKIW
+487 
-500 VEEVPKDGITL
+500 
-511 AADSTELTFGEA
+511 
-523 DTSVSTKL
+523 
-531 TVTATGS
+531 
-538 ADISSVTYT
+538 
-547 VSSNGATVSND
+547 
-558 VASVS
+558 
-563 SDGIFTATQAGE
+563 
-575 YTVTATAGAYSA
+575 
-587 TVKIKVNAYKPGT
+587 
-600 LSGKYFFVSNNSD
+600 KYFFVSNISD
-613 NPSGWNKSFW
+613 NPSGWNKSFR
-623 AYEDASGIYYVRLT
+623 AYEDASGICYVRLT
-637 VEDLKSIKNDFTGY
+637 VEDLKNINNNFTGN

-663 KLYFGNNNTNRTDEY
+663 NLYFGNNNTNHTDEY
-678 TVEKVDTNNL
+678 TVEKVDTNNF
-688 VEIGTQEWG
+688 VEIGTQDWN

-704 NISSQKVTAI
+704 NIISQKVTAI
-714 TLKFK
+714 TLKFE
-719 DNTVSWN
+719 DNTASW
-726 PDTKEPKS
+726 DSDKKEPKS

-758 GTACNGGTCN
+758 GTARGDGGTCN

-786 KYKIYAAKKG
+786 KYKIYAAKEG

-838 TYRINVPYVMGSEQI
+838 TYRINAPYVMGSEQI
-853 EITPIYYNTAIEN
+853 EITPIYYNTTIEN

-890 YSYYDSDDG
+890 YSYYDSHDG
-899 CMDGSYPG
+899 CMDGAYPG

-918 MTYMSRYEY
+918 MTYISRYEY

-932 GTLTKT
+932 GTLTQTK
-938 TTPVMGFTAS
+938 TPVMGFTAS
-948 NYFEKDEVHNL
+948 NYYEKDEVHNL
-959 FLTDAQKKNYQ
+959 FLTDDQKQNYQ

-975 DFKYIAKAGYDT
+975 DFKYIAEAGYDT

-998 TSNKTGHGTTLKDD
+998 TSNKTGHGTTLKDN
-1012 LGTYTP
+1012 LGSYTP
-1018 ESEYQ
+1018 ASDYQ

-1036 RYCTEEKNIPDDVN
+1036 RYCTEEKNIPADVN
-1050 GGKLFEGEN
+1050 GGKLVEGEN

-1072 TNVGK
+1072 TSVGK
-1077 WSTYWYVYAPDGYK
+1077 WSTYWYVYAPDGTK
-1091 ITYGHPSDFVPRR
+1091 ITSGHPSDFVPRR
-1104 DKDNNILPDDQQTAA
+1104 DSDKNILADKLQTTAYQDVKSYMIDD
-1119 YKAVKD
+1119 
-1125 YTING
+1125 

-1137 AKISYEI
+1137 AKISYETEQGSYDDNAGI
-1144 EKMEDGGFRSDG
+1144 RSDG

-1181 KVNDAVEWKD
+1181 NVTDAVVWND

-1203 TGADVSVDGVTS
+1203 TGSDVSVDGATS

-1248 VMQNELSALSPY
+1248 VMQTELSALSPY
-1260 TVSVNTTLYAMY
+1260 TVAVNTTLYAMY

-1282 TNNRYTGAGAGIGTG
+1282 TNNRYTGAGAGVGTG

-1306 TKDGTLIKNYGRAE
+1306 TKDGTLIKDYGRAE

-1326 DPENFNSTTPKDAY
+1326 DPDNFNSTTDTEAY

-1355 VNFYVPSKEDGTLV
+1355 VNFYVPSREDGTLV
-1369 PRDAETDTAYDYEF
+1369 SCDAMTDTAYDYEF

-1427 NSYDDPAGD
+1427 NSYDAAAGD
-1436 GTGSTEIQITVI
+1436 GTGSTEIQITVK
-1448 NNSTADEIY
+1448 NNNNVEIY
-1457 KSQQTS
+1457 SSQQSS

-1475 VISAIQAGA
+1475 VISAIQADDA
-1484 QLSDYTISVTLTTTP
+1484 QLSDYTIYVTLTTTP
-1499 DPNTKFIKTYRKNYG
+1499 GPNTKFNTTYRKDYG
-1514 ELSETSPLNVSVDR
+1514 TLTDTSPLNVSADK
-1528 ESVWNVTLGTN
+1528 ESVWDVTTGTN

-1547 DEICTYA
+1547 DKICTYA

-1593 YAVNGKISMNSLNL
+1593 YAVNGNISMNSLNL
-1607 LGDATNGYS
+1607 SGDATNGYR

-1630 NHMKNLTWDYSNAQ
+1630 NYMKKLTWDYSNAQ
-1644 QSYTAEGGIV
+1644 QIYTAEGVIV
-1654 VNVNSTQTDIEVTAT
+1654 VNVNSTQTDIPVTAL

-1727 DDYIVTAVYDSSTSQ
+1727 DDYIVTAVYGSSTSQ
-1742 ADNINTTI
+1742 ANNINTTI

-1756 RNQWNVSGNSV
+1756 RNQWNVDNGAKP
-1767 TYPTADRIYVDFN
+1767 YPTADRIYVDFN

-1787 VKFNGDTLDKNV
+1787 VKFNGDTLDKNI

>member
-9 SKSTLSVILAMMM
+9 SKSTLSVILALMMV
-22 LVSTMLVGLIT
+22 LSTMLIGSFSTMALTQDGVYIVDNSGNDSTDWNGGNDCETHKCNYDSSLNAYVSSYTATTNTTVRLYIKNRYNGGQVDEYCVPGSSTFTNTDGLKT
-33 VDASKG
+33 FDLSKNWNTLEFTPTIG
-39 TDVNRTVYFKPYDFN
+39 TTYTFKIDYDFN
-54 NLESYVNTD
+54 YLT
-63 GSIKTG
+63 IT
-69 YTLKVRFAHTQD
+69 
-81 NLINELQEM
+81 
-90 PLASKTIDG
+90 ASS
-99 KIVYQATIYDKYDG
+99 
-113 LNNIYFRVF
+113 NN
-122 DSDSNCKA
+122 S
-130 EVKAVNTWTS
+130 
-140 ADKYSGKVYLSTGW
+140 
-154 KDPDWDTG
+154 
-162 SADQNYYILGPAVT
+162 NYYLVGPAVSGD
-176 NKADDWQSKIVT
+176 ASDWTQYKEIPQSNS
-188 LETVSGTTHS
+188 LTV
-198 HTFNS
+198 NS
-203 SSDIKENT
+203 ESELKQDME
-211 DFLVSGT
+211 FLVSNTKASSGNQKATPGT
-218 KSTDDNKKVTTS
+218 CT
-230 NGNGVTFSGSGES
+230 GVTISTSGSNLKYS
-243 NVQFSLASGYT
+243 INSGYT

-263 NVNKLTGIATEKPV
+263 NGNKLTGKATEKSV
-277 ATTQDYRITGNIT
+277 ATTQDYRITGDIT
-290 GMSQWKDYAGATPF
+290 GMSNWTDYAKATPF
-304 TDNQITVTV
+304 TNNQITVTV
-313 TAGQQFRL
+313 TAGQQFKL
-321 MGENGKQYGWGGDNN
+321 MGADGKQYGWNGTNN
-336 YIVHS
+336 YIVPS
-341 TGADNVILK
+341 SGANDVMLK
-350 QDNKVFQFDTAGTY
+350 QDDKVFQFSTAGTY

-377 TISPKSSSKGYKLTG
+377 KIEPAPTATTYKLTG
-392 AIYNNKHWDDYS
+392 ILVDGTNDHWDDYDN
-404 YGLTLNGP
+404 GLALEGP
-412 DANGVY
+412 DANGIY
-418 SATYNHT
+418 SKEVTIDDKDKAK
-425 SEENSRFRIISS
+425 FRISIQGSNSS
-437 DQSVYLPDVKGYNII
+437 NKKGYVPAGSQTTGHDITQNSSESSAFSTSKIGDPNTDGN
-452 SCKTENMAYGT
+452 S
-463 LSRTYDNKDN
+463 
-473 YFNFNTNTEATYTI
+473 YFYFSSTGTYTI
-487 KLKEVDNGNPKIW
+487 KLKEVANGNPKIW

-523 DTSVSTKL
+523 DTSVSTSL
-531 TVTATGS
+531 TVTKTGS

-575 YTVTATAGAYSA
+575 YTVTATAGVYSD
-587 TVKIKVNAYKPGT
+587 TVTIKVNEYNPGT
-600 LSGKYFFVSNNSD
+600 PSDKYFFVSNNSD
-613 NPSGWNKSFW
+613 NPSGWNNRFQ
-623 AYEDASGIYYVRLT
+623 AYMDASGIYYVRLT
-637 VEDLKSIKNDFTGY
+637 VENLKSIKNDFTGY
-651 YYFGISSSNSAN
+651 YYFGISSSNSAGN
-663 KLYFGNNNTNRTDEY
+663 LYFGNNNTNHTDEY
-678 TVEKVDTNNL
+678 IVKKVDANSF
-688 VEIGTQEWG
+688 VEIGTQECG

-719 DNTVSWN
+719 DNTASWN
-726 PDTKEPKS
+726 SNTKEPKS

-786 KYKIYAAKKG
+786 KYKIYAAKEG

-838 TYRINVPYVMGSEQI
+838 TYRINVPYVMGSEPI
-853 EITPIYYNTAIEN
+853 EITPIYYNTTIEN

-876 STALDAHWGDTIAA
+876 STALDAHWGNTVSA
-890 YSYYDSDDG
+890 YSYYQDDSKGHAG
-899 CMDGSYPG
+899 CMDGAYPG

-932 GTLTKT
+932 GTLKKT

-948 NYFEKDEVHNL
+948 NYFEKDEVHKL

-975 DFKYIAKAGYDT
+975 DFKYIAEAGYDT
-987 VRFES
+987 VRFDS

-1012 LGTYTP
+1012 LGSYTP

-1023 DLVDFDGHKCSVL
+1023 DLVDFDGHKCSIL

-1050 GGKLFEGEN
+1050 GGKLVEGEN
-1059 NYLRIISTGNNKD
+1059 NYLIIISTGNND
-1072 TNVGK
+1072 DDVGN
-1077 WSTYWYVYAPDGYK
+1077 WSTVWYVYAPDGTK
-1091 ITYGHPSDFVPRR
+1091 ITSGNPSDFVPRR

-1130 ISAAYFP
+1130 ISAAYFQ

-1144 EKMEDGGFRSDG
+1144 EMEDGGFRSDG

-1181 KVNDAVEWKD
+1181 KVNDAVVWKD

-1203 TGADVSVDGVTS
+1203 TGADVSVDGATS

-1233 YIFYGWAIKDSNGEY
+1233 YIFYGWAIKDSNGKY

-1260 TVSVNTTLYAMY
+1260 TVAVNTTLYAMY

-1306 TKDGTLIKNYGRAE
+1306 TKDGTLIKDYGRAE

-1326 DPENFNSTTPKDAY
+1326 DPVNFNSTTPKDAY

-1355 VNFYVPSKEDGTLV
+1355 VNFYVPSREDGTLV
-1369 PRDAETDTAYDYEF
+1369 PRDAKTGTAYDYEF

-1427 NSYDDPAGD
+1427 NSYDAAAGD
-1436 GTGSTEIQITVI
+1436 GIGSTDIMIKVI
-1448 NNSTADEIY
+1448 SDLDAVEIY
-1457 KSQQTS
+1457 SSQQTS

-1475 VISAIQAGA
+1475 VISAIQADDA
-1484 QLSDYTISVTLTTTP
+1484 LLSDYTIYVTLTTTP
-1499 DPNTKFIKTYRKNYG
+1499 GPNTNFITTYRKDYG
-1514 ELSETSPLNVSVDR
+1514 TPTDTSPLNVSADK
-1528 ESVWNVTLGTN
+1528 ESVWDVTTGTN

-1547 DEICTYA
+1547 DKICTYA

-1593 YAVNGKISMNSLNL
+1593 YAVDGKISMNSLNL

-1630 NHMKNLTWDYSNAQ
+1630 NHMKNLTWNYPDAE

-1654 VNVNSTQTDIEVTAT
+1654 VNVNSTQTDIQVTALIT
-1669 IKDGDKTYSVTTNYG
+1669 DGDKTYTLTTTYG
-1684 EHFKLDGKF
+1684 EHFKEDGKF
-1693 ITASGDK
+1693 ITASGPK
-1700 FSYWEIRKVTD
+1700 FSYWEVKNMD
-1711 EFVCNNY
+1711 GEFVCNNY

>member
-33 VDASKG
+33 VDASNG

-54 NLESYVNTD
+54 NLESYVDTD

-69 YTLKVRFAHTQD
+69 YTLKVCFVHTQD

-113 LNNIYFRVF
+113 LNKIYFQVF
-122 DSDSNCKA
+122 DSDSDSNCKA

-140 ADKYSGKVYLSTGW
+140 ADIYSGKVYLSNGW

-218 KSTDDNKKVTTS
+218 KFTEDNKKVTTS
-230 NGNGVTFSGSGES
+230 NGNGVTFSVSGES

-290 GMSQWKDYAGATPF
+290 GMSQWRDYAGATPF

-321 MGENGKQYGWGGDNN
+321 MGENGNQYGWGGDNN
-336 YIVHS
+336 YIVNS

-364 TITLVNNSIPPVI
+364 TITLVHNSIPPVI
-377 TISPKSSSKGYKLTG
+377 KIEPAPTATTYSLNGNYEQGTWSKSKGTPTFV
-392 AIYNNKHWDDYS
+392 NNTATITFKDKNKYFRLQDSDGNTYGGSDTNINDY
-404 YGLTLNGP
+404 T
-412 DANGVY
+412 
-418 SATYNHT
+418 
-425 SEENSRFRIISS
+425 
-437 DQSVYLPDVKGYNII
+437 
-452 SCKTENMAYGT
+452 
-463 LSRTYDNKDN
+463 
-473 YFNFNTNTEATYTI
+473 ATYTTTYGNDACFVVEKAGTYTITIVGTTTDSNGKTVPQI
-487 KLKEVDNGNPKIW
+487 KVTKQGA
-500 VEEVPKDGITL
+500 DGITL
-511 AADSTELTFGEA
+511 KADSTELTFGEA
-523 DTSVSTKL
+523 DTSVSTSL

-688 VEIGTQEWG
+688 VEIDTQEWG

-890 YSYYDSDDG
+890 YSYYDSHDG

-948 NYFEKDEVHNL
+948 NYYQDEEVHKL

-1059 NYLRIISTGNNKD
+1059 NYLRIISTGNNND

-1077 WSTYWYVYAPDGYK
+1077 WSTYWYVYAPNGYK

-1144 EKMEDGGFRSDG
+1144 EMEYGGFRSDG

-1448 NNSTADEIY
+1448 NNSTTVEIY

-1475 VISAIQAGA
+1475 VISAIQADA

-1528 ESVWNVTLGTN
+1528 ESVWNVTPGTN

>member
-9 SKSTLSVILAMMM
+9 SKSTLSVILALMMV
-22 LVSTMLVGLIT
+22 LSTMLIGSFSTMALTQDGVYIVDNSGNDSTDWNGGNDCETHKCNYDSSLNAYVSSYTATTNTTVRLYIKNRYKGGQVDEYCVPGSSTFTNTDGLKT
-33 VDASKG
+33 FDLSKNWNTLEFTPTIG
-39 TDVNRTVYFKPYDFN
+39 TTYTFKIDYDFN
-54 NLESYVNTD
+54 YLTITASSNNSNYYLVGPAVSGDINDWTKYMEIPQSNSLTVNSESELRQNMEFLVSNANNTD
-63 GSIKTG
+63 GNQKATPGTCTG
-69 YTLKVRFAHTQD
+69 VTISTSGS
-81 NLINELQEM
+81 NL
-90 PLASKTIDG
+90 
-99 KIVYQATIYDKYDG
+99 
-113 LNNIYFRVF
+113 
-122 DSDSNCKA
+122 
-130 EVKAVNTWTS
+130 
-140 ADKYSGKVYLSTGW
+140 KYSI
-154 KDPDWDTG
+154 
-162 SADQNYYILGPAVT
+162 N
-176 NKADDWQSKIVT
+176 
-188 LETVSGTTHS
+188 
-198 HTFNS
+198 
-203 SSDIKENT
+203 
-211 DFLVSGT
+211 
-218 KSTDDNKKVTTS
+218 
-230 NGNGVTFSGSGES
+230 
-243 NVQFSLASGYT
+243 SGYT

-263 NVNKLTGIATEKPV
+263 NGNKLTGIATEKPV
-277 ATTQDYRITGNIT
+277 ATNQDYRITGDIT
-290 GMSQWKDYAGATPF
+290 GMSKWTDYANATPF

-313 TAGQQFRL
+313 TAGQQFKL
-321 MGENGKQYGWGGDNN
+321 MGEDGKQYGCDGDNN
-336 YIVHS
+336 YSVPS
-341 TGADNVILK
+341 SGADNVTLK
-350 QDNKVFQFDTAGTY
+350 QADNVFQFSTAGTY

-437 DQSVYLPDVKGYNII
+437 DLSVYLPDVKGYNII

-463 LSRTYDNKDN
+463 LSRTDDNKDN

-563 SDGIFTATQAGE
+563 NDGIFTATRAGV
-575 YTVTATAGAYSA
+575 YTVTATAGVYSD
-587 TVKIKVNAYKPGT
+587 TVTIKVNEYNPGT
-600 LSGKYFFVSNNSD
+600 PSDKYFFVSNNSD
-613 NPSGWNKSFW
+613 NPSGWNNRFQ
-623 AYEDASGIYYVRLT
+623 AYMDASGIYYVRLT
-637 VEDLKSIKNDFTGY
+637 VENLKSIKNDFTGY

-663 KLYFGNNNTNRTDEY
+663 NLYFGNNHTNHTDEY

-697 GYYFAKF
+697 GYYFANF

-719 DNTVSWN
+719 DNTASWN
-726 PDTKEPKS
+726 PDKKEPKS

-744 VPFPTDGIKVYAKN
+744 VPFPTDGINVYAKN

-786 KYKIYAAKKG
+786 KYKIYAAKEG

-838 TYRINVPYVMGSEQI
+838 TYRINAPYVMGSEQI
-853 EITPIYYNTAIEN
+853 EITPIYYNTTIEN

-876 STALDAHWGDTIAA
+876 STALGDHWGNTVSA
-890 YSYYDSDDG
+890 YSYYQDDSKGHAG
-899 CMDGSYPG
+899 CMDGAYPG

-918 MTYMSRYEY
+918 MTYISRCEY
-927 TLDDN
+927 TLN
-932 GTLTKT
+932 GSTLTKT

-948 NYFEKDEVHNL
+948 NYYENDEVHKL
-959 FLTDAQKKNYQ
+959 FLTDDQKKNYQ

-975 DFKYIAKAGYDT
+975 DFKFIAEAGYDT

-998 TSNKTGHGTTLKDD
+998 TSNKAGHGTTLKDNLD
-1012 LGTYTP
+1012 SYTP
-1018 ESEYQ
+1018 ASDYQ
-1023 DLVDFDGHKCSVL
+1023 DLVDFDGHKCSIL
-1036 RYCTEEKNIPDDVN
+1036 RYCSEENNISNDVN
-1050 GGKLFEGEN
+1050 NGRLVEN
-1059 NYLRIISTGNNKD
+1059 QFLTIISTGNNKD
-1072 TNVGK
+1072 NVGQ
-1077 WSTYWYVYAPDGYK
+1077 WSTIWYVYAPDGSK
-1091 ITYGHPSDFVPRR
+1091 ITSGHPSDFVPRL
-1104 DKDNNILPDDQQTAA
+1104 DKEGNLLPDGQQTTA
-1119 YKAVKD
+1119 YNAVKNKK
-1125 YTING
+1125 INIDG
-1130 ISAAYFP
+1130 KEISAAYFP
-1137 AKISYEI
+1137 AKISYET
-1144 EKMEDGGFRSDG
+1144 EMEDGGFRSDG

-1448 NNSTADEIY
+1448 NNSTAVEIY

-1528 ESVWNVTLGTN
+1528 ESVWNVTPGTN